1 MIVATYYYYEK
12 VRRMISTALVS
23 YLLRLR
29 YCHDRYKTHEMCSKA
44 VDDFLPVLN
53 FVSDWFRG
61 CFYHDLLKYTAV
73 YVTFEGQN

>member
-29 YCHDRYKTHEMCSKA
+29 YCQDRYKTHEMCSKA

-53 FVSDWFRG
+53 FVSD
-61 CFYHDLLKYTAV
+61 
-73 YVTFEGQN
+73 